1 MLTAP
6 ARRVLSIRES
16 ALADRDLALVAECD
30 LQLASWGIDPADE
43 TSDPVTVTEPA
54 PEARPARARVRTRVG
69 R

>member
-6 ARRVLSIRES
+6 ARRVLTIRKN
-16 ALADRDLALVAECD
+16 ALADHDLAVVAECD

-43 TSDPVTVTEPA
+43 TSNPVTVTEPA
-54 PEARPARARVRTRVG
+54 PEARPARARVRTRIE